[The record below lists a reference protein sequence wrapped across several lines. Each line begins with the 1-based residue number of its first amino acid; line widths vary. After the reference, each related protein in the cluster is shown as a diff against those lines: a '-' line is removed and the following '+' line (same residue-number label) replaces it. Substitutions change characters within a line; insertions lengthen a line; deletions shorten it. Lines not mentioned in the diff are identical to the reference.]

1 MIFRKGKSKKDID
14 PIVKKWYKRWRAH
27 AKDVIEAEIQK
38 AFDTERHSNDRRH
51 KWPHLEDST
60 VAQRKSL
67 GYPGK
72 HPILYRTGKLR
83 REIEIIDDGDFV
95 TVTSDLFYSLLLDE
109 GKTGYKNGGLQD
121 IKARRHLHI
130 PDKFFRL
137 ETRRKLTNF
146 DFYMQKIQ
154 EDLMKYVYKKRRGR
168 KK

>member
-1 MIFRKGKSKKDID
+1 
-14 PIVKKWYKRWRAH
+14 
-27 AKDVIEAEIQK
+27 
-38 AFDTERHSNDRRH
+38 
-51 KWPHLEDST
+51 
-60 VAQRKSL
+60 
-67 GYPGK
+67 
-72 HPILYRTGKLR
+72 
-83 REIEIIDDGDFV
+83 
-95 TVTSDLFYSLLLDE
+95 LLDE